1 MGKRI
6 DVAERLKDLGFDPV
20 DTMVRIITRAEAT
33 GNLALAAK
41 ISADLLEYTAPKLKS
56 MELGIEPETRDFLLK
71 REERLTRIRALARQ
85 LNLVTLLASA
95 DMVEGAEATVIEGEA
110 TPVPA
115 ALLDGPK
122 QG

>member
-6 DVAERLKDLGFDPV
+6 DVADRLEKMGFDPV
-20 DTMVRIITRAEAT
+20 DTMVRIITRAEQT

-85 LNLVTLLASA
+85 LNLTTLLASA
-95 DMVEGAEATVIEGEA
+95 DMVEAEEATVIEGQC
-110 TPVPA
+110 TPVPK
-115 ALLDGPK
+115 ALLDTPEEG
-122 QG
+122 